1 MSLPCFCAATKKQD
15 DLLSKG
21 YPFGNAFALA
31 LYHKTGPVSF
41 TAKAALAHAA
51 ATPTTKLQFGY
62 KLGEIALKESITEAS
77 QYKLTGEYVPQEHKD
92 LTLTGE
98 LTCGA
103 AGPQISL
110 SAQQVTKQMRCKLT
124 VADSLLTTLSV
135 VAGKPEQGVGFN
147 VAVDKS
153 LHLKTYDAV
162 AFLRF
167 GQVDLA
173 LRHVSKAGDTLKL
186 GDLVASMHQQMK
198 PKLTMAAK
206 VTYSH
211 ANKDKP
217 LSGQAGLRLELSDR
231 RTVAVRVQCCG
242 TIATS
247 HRIKLSE
254 EVTVLAGVEVHPRH
268 LQDAQFGFKIKV
280 NS

>member
-1 MSLPCFCAATKKQD
+1 MSLPCFCAVTKKQD

-51 ATPTTKLQFGY
+51 AAPTTKLQIGY
-62 KLGEIALKESITEAS
+62 KLGEVTLKESITEAS
-77 QYKLTGEYVPQEHKD
+77 QYKLTGEYVPPKHKD
-92 LTLTGE
+92 MTWAGE
-98 LTCGA
+98 LTCGT
-103 AGPQISL
+103 AGLQFSL
-110 SAQQVTKQMRCKLT
+110 SAQKVTEQMRCKLT

-135 VAGKPEQGVGFN
+135 VAGKPEQGIGFN

-153 LHLKTYDAV
+153 LQLKTYDAV

-186 GDLVASMHQQMK
+186 GDLVCSMHQQMK
-198 PKLTMAAK
+198 PKITVAAK
-206 VTYSH
+206 ATYSH
-211 ANKDKP
+211 ANKDQP
-217 LSGQAGLRLELSDR
+217 LSGQAGLRLEVSDT
-231 RTVAVRVQCCG
+231 RTVAVRAQCCG
-242 TIATS
+242 TLAVS

-254 EVTVLAGVEVHPRH
+254 EVTVLTGVAVHPQH